1 MVFQASGT
9 GSGSRMKI
17 ALIRRIYP
25 MVSCISKHFAKK
37 NISCFCDRLSF
48 KKCLC
53 SKKKKKKNHKRDSV
67 CLLNKQHICLLSVI
81 KYLGSLNTMDPFCV
95 SVGQFSRSV
104 MSDSL

>member
-48 KKCLC
+48 KTCLC